1 MDLLWGFL
9 VAVSFILL
17 GLVAAIGVTK
27 LVLRL
32 EGWTDAEPELLTVE
46 EWEAL
51 QEQEERDEQRE
62 RGGAG

>member
-17 GLVAAIGVTK
+17 GLVASIGVTK